1 MLEIWI
7 GYALVG
13 VIAGL
18 IAGLFGVGG
27 GLIIV
32 PALVFGFEA
41 QRIAP
46 EVIMHL
52 AVGTSLATIVLTS
65 LSSVYAHHRH
75 GAVLWP
81 VFVRLTP
88 GLLAGTLAGSFV
100 AHLLP
105 TDWLRSFFAVFELSI
120 ALYMGLNLKPSPHR
134 ELPGWAGM
142 SLAGG
147 GIGLIS
153 ALVGIGGGT
162 MTTPLL
168 TWCRVTIQK
177 AIATSAACGVPIAIG
192 GSLGFLCN
200 GWNAPNLPAAS
211 SGYIYWPGVL
221 GIGAFSL
228 LLAPLGAKLA
238 HRLPAAR
245 LRQFFALLLALL
257 GLRMLWMG

>member
-1 MLEIWI
+1 MLEIWA
-7 GYALVG
+7 GYGLVG

-32 PALVFGFEA
+32 PALVLAFEA
-41 QRIAP
+41 QGIAA
-46 EVIMHL
+46 EAVMHL

-81 VFVRLTP
+81 VVARLAP

-105 TDWLRSFFAVFELSI
+105 DDGLRGFFALFELSI
-120 ALYMGLNLKPSPHR
+120 ALYLGLNIKPSPHR
-134 ELPGWAGM
+134 ELPGWLGM

-168 TWCRVTIQK
+168 VWCCVAIQK
-177 AIATSAACGVPIAIG
+177 AIATSAACGVPIALG
-192 GSLGFLCN
+192 GSLGFLLN

-221 GIGAFSL
+221 GIGACSV

-238 HRLPAAR
+238 HCLPAAR
-245 LRQFFALLLALL
+245 LRQFFALFLALL